1 MPFLPCRPIGLAILG
16 IENLN
21 VARTIGRLL
30 DRGSLTKPSPL
41 AKDGDLVALAH
52 HMIRTRGRH
61 TVRVTKVTGHATD
74 VDVGLGRVRIE
85 DKLGNAEADT
95 TADIGRRHQTEL
107 LIDVRRGLLQ
117 ARTHWYPV
125 MQQLHR
131 FMIAVSRVAVNHLIL
146 WFGIREELGRRVR
159 LTLGLMSTLLLCLG
173 HVVS

>member
-1 MPFLPCRPIGLAILG
+1 
-16 IENLN
+16 
-21 VARTIGRLL
+21 
-30 DRGSLTKPSPL
+30 
-41 AKDGDLVALAH
+41 
-52 HMIRTRGRH
+52 MIRTRGRH

-74 VDVGLGRVRIE
+74 VDVGLGRVRI

-159 LTLGLMSTLLLCLG
+159 LTLGLMSCFFASAMWVLKWTMVHPFRAMGRPQVAQLKGYPASYSALPSYFNSLCACVRG
-173 HVVS
+173 C